1 MTWFIRFA
9 WMLLVTGFVLTV
21 YGIVFFTTPFGYK
34 SAGIGMTS
42 GALSIVMLITAQ
54 FIKNRLSSTRSTNAA
69 KPKK

>member
-1 MTWFIRFA
+1 
-9 WMLLVTGFVLTV
+9 
-21 YGIVFFTTPFGYK
+21 
-34 SAGIGMTS
+34 MTS